1 MARAHKKNEP
11 HAIGKSRAGW
21 ITTIHLVAADART
34 AVSFSLSPSHAG
46 DATEGREL
54 LKQTKL
60 TATSIIMDRAYEG
73 DDTRQLVRELDCIPV
88 VPTKKNR
95 REAWEYDRQLY
106 KQRNEVEQLFR
117 RLKRF
122 RRIFTLFD
130 HLMSCSPF
138 SSTLYLLSMRSLVT
152 P

>member
-1 MARAHKKNEP
+1 MCRGCHGRPGTAEANEVD
-11 HAIGKSRAGW
+11 G
-21 ITTIHLVAADART
+21 HLY
-34 AVSFSLSPSHAG
+34 HH
-46 DATEGREL
+46 
-54 LKQTKL
+54 
-60 TATSIIMDRAYEG
+60 AYEG